1 MRVTENSSKVLNRW
15 ATEHNSLSRAVRGD
29 ISQEEFRG
37 LTNLTRD
44 KESKMLIPSNLDVW
58 ESSNTIKKN

>member
-15 ATEHNSLSRAVRGD
+15 ATEHNSLSRAVRRD

-44 KESKMLIPSNLDVW
+44 KESKMLIPSNLDV
-58 ESSNTIKKN
+58 